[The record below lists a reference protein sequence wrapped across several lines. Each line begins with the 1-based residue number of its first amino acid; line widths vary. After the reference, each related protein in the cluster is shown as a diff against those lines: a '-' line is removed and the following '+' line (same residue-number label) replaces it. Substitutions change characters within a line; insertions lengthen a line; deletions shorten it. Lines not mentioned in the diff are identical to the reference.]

1 MNEQLS
7 SLEQRIDQLLGHFAQ
22 VRGENQDLRI
32 RVANLE
38 SENKR
43 LREKIDAAA
52 ERVEGLIEG
61 LPAS

>member
-1 MNEQLS
+1 MNDQLS

-43 LREKIDAAA
+43 LREKLNAAA
-52 ERVEGLIEG
+52 ERVEGLIEE
-61 LPAS
+61 LPSS

>member
-1 MNEQLS
+1 MNDQLS

-43 LREKIDAAA
+43 LREKLDAAA